1 MTDFI
6 FYTLETDTSNKKK
19 SSINVNKLLEIKFSE
34 KNKDSIFSPNE
45 IALSIIR
52 ELQKLEENYID
63 TFHSN
68 FIIHDIYTLSIK
80 NISEKHPDLVLTLKL
95 NSNYYPLVTPD
106 ISISPAIDPVY
117 MYEMIMHPDLDIRNT
132 DKIKNIQYVCNRI
145 KYLLNDYTLDCKLD
159 FRITNSV
166 IALLKNNNYRMKVT
180 KPIDPELTNI
190 QTNTIV
196 SSAIPS
202 KNAGVGYGGSQTK
215 WDVNAYLTNELR
227 IKEENNKIIQDIYNF
242 ISENKENKDLLELF
256 SRFNL
261 NQFWIDILEKYDA
274 LDEKYYTTI
283 KQIIEIM
290 IYQNMKFS
298 IPFIREFQANSN
310 NTDIYNEII
319 ELLKKIELVKL
330 DSIITNKYVLALKDK
345 QVNNYPYFEKQKHHF
360 LKDAKEAST
369 FTNSKT
375 PMVIMKHYKV
385 ISSSLPLT
393 EESAIFFC
401 QDTDNISLFKFMVI
415 PNEDTPYKF
424 GCFVFD
430 VYIPPCFPNGPPVV
444 SHSTSRKNH
453 FRFNPNLYECGK
465 VCLSLLGTWGGQ
477 SASEK
482 WISPNVSGTGTGS
495 GTGST
500 LFQVIMSIYSMV
512 FSEDPWYNE
521 PGRERD
527 IDNAKIDT
535 HALEYNKEIQNGTIK
550 YAILNQLKYPE
561 EGFEEVIKIHFT
573 EKKEKVQ
580 KYLLELN
587 KTTELNTFN
596 SLI

>member
-6 FYTLETDTSNKKK
+6 FYTLEIDTSIKKK
-19 SSINVNKLLEIKFSE
+19 SSIDINKLLETKFGE
-34 KNKDSIFSPNE
+34 KKKDSIFSPNE
-45 IALSIIR
+45 IGLSIIR
-52 ELQKLEENYID
+52 ELQKLEETYID

-68 FIIHDIYTLSIK
+68 FVIHDIYTLSIK
-80 NISEKHPDLVLTLKL
+80 NVSEKHPDLILTLNL

-132 DKIKNIQYVCNRI
+132 DKIKNINYVYNRI

-159 FRITNSV
+159 SKITNNV
-166 IALLKNNNYRMKVT
+166 IALLKNNNYRMKVS
-180 KPIDPELTNI
+180 KPDI
-190 QTNTIV
+190 QTNIV
-196 SSAIPS
+196 SSVLPT

-242 ISENKENKDLLELF
+242 ISENKQNKDLLELF
-256 SRFNL
+256 VRFNL
-261 NQFWIDILEKYDA
+261 HQFWIDILEKYDA
-274 LDEKYYTTI
+274 LDEKYYSTI

-298 IPFIREFQANSN
+298 IPFIREFQTNSN
-310 NTDIYNEII
+310 NTDIYKEII
-319 ELLKKIELVKL
+319 ELLKKVELIKL
-330 DSIITNKYVLALKDK
+330 DTVITNNYVLALKNK
-345 QVNNYPYFEKQKHHF
+345 QVNSYSYFANEKHYF
-360 LKDAKEAST
+360 IKEAKNSTT

-375 PMVIMKHYKV
+375 PMIIMKHYKV

-401 QDTDNISLFKFMVI
+401 QDTDNVALFKFMVI

-430 VYIPPCFPNGPPVV
+430 VYIPPNFPNEPPVV
-444 SHSTSRKNH
+444 SHSTSRKNN
-453 FRFNPNLYECGK
+453 FRFNPNLYACGK

-482 WISPNVSGTGTGS
+482 WIPPNAS

-521 PGRERD
+521 PGRERN
-527 IDNAKIDT
+527 IENAKINLQ
-535 HALEYNKEIQNGTIK
+535 ALEYNKEIQNGTIK
-550 YAILNQLKYPE
+550 YAIINQLKYPE

-573 EKKEKVQ
+573 LKKEKVQ
-580 KYLLELN
+580 TYLSSLS
-587 KTTELNTFN
+587 KTTDLDMFN